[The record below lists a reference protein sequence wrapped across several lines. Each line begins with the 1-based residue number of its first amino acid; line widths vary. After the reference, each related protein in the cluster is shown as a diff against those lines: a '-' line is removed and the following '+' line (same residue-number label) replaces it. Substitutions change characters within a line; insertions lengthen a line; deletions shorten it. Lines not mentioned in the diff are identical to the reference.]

1 MCAETR
7 ELMTILHTRAI
18 IIMLFGAVQSFLALS
33 LTFLSRQLF
42 STVVLTGSTSTAL
55 VVVLI
60 DIVIAYY

>member
-1 MCAETR
+1 
-7 ELMTILHTRAI
+7 
-18 IIMLFGAVQSFLALS
+18 MLFGAVQSS
-33 LTFLSRQLF
+33 VSGPENCITFLSRQLF